1 MDSTTQDGHY
11 ILVLI
16 KENKVMGYASIY
28 SVKTI
33 PIGFIQYELLQNSYV
48 ELDLFIGELCDD

>member
-16 KENKVMGYASIY
+16 KENKVMGYANIY
-28 SVKTI
+28 SKI
-33 PIGFIQYELLQNSYV
+33 DLLDKFKSGKVLKNDWDIDSK
-48 ELDLFIGELCDD
+48 I